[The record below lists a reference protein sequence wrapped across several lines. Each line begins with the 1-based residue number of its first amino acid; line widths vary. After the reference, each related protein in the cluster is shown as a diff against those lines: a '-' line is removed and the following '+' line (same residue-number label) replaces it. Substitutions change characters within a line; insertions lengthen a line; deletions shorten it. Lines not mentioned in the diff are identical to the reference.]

1 MLEGGRDN
9 RVRGPSRG
17 EWSPWVVE
25 PDQKTREGEARR
37 GEHLQ
42 VSNLHVP
49 DGSSVAGAG
58 GGRVVYLVGT
68 SWGRQVGDTLSHSQ
82 AWFRSHPGTTRFLS
96 EIVRP
101 CSGAILATRTIALNV
116 VLADLSA

>member
-25 PDQKTREGEARR
+25 PDQKTREGEVRR

-58 GGRVVYLVGT
+58 GGRVVYLVG
-68 SWGRQVGDTLSHSQ
+68 SRGPLGAGRWVKPSVT
-82 AWFRSHPGTTRFLS
+82 
-96 EIVRP
+96 VRP
-101 CSGAILATRTIALNV
+101 GSGAILAPQGFSLK
-116 VLADLSA
+116 